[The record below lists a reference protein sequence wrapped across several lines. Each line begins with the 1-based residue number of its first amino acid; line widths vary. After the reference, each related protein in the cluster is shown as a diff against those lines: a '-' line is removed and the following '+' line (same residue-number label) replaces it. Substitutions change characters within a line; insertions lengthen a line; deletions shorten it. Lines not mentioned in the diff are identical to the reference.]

1 MGASSSIDMVLPI
14 HVHLCIPIKD
24 LNGKTIKNKCIESIQ
39 TYLTEQNISTTNT
52 HVNSK
57 KTETET
63 HVLLKN
69 ASMVIVFL
77 SEETP
82 RSFLQAQEIDYVKKE
97 YRKVFYILL
106 DVKYNKDQWIR
117 DFIDKDEWL
126 EYDANS
132 NIEKMTTIIM
142 DQIL

>member
-1 MGASSSIDMVLPI
+1 MGASSSIDMVLPTHI
-14 HVHLCIPIKD
+14 HLCIPVRA
-24 LNGKTIKNKCIESIQ
+24 IKNKCIESIQ

-52 HVNSK
+52 HMNSK
-57 KTETET
+57 ETET

-69 ASMVIVFL
+69 ASMVIIFL

-82 RSFLQAQEIDYVKKE
+82 KSFLQAQEIDFVKKE

-106 DVKYNKDQWIR
+106 DVKYNQKQWIR
-117 DFIDKDEWL
+117 DFIGKDEWL
-126 EYDANS
+126 EYDNNS
-132 NIEKMTTIIM
+132 NIEKMTTKIM